1 MASDDRIE
9 APAVQTCPARAE
21 LAEFARR
28 APHLDFAL
36 ARRRACADALLR
48 AACADPDRSS
58 GRDPGSMRSTRERS
72 R

>member
-21 LAEFARR
+21 LAEFACR

-36 ARRRACADALLR
+36 ARRRACVDALLR
-48 AACADPDRSS
+48 AACADPGRSTD
-58 GRDPGSMRSTRERS
+58 RDPGSMLSMQERS

>member
-1 MASDDRIE
+1 MPSDDRIE
-9 APAVQTCPARAE
+9 APALRACPARAE

-36 ARRRACADALLR
+36 ARRRASADALLR
-48 AACADPDRSS
+48 AASADHDNAT
-58 GRDPGSMRSTRERS
+58 GRDPGKLPPAREGS